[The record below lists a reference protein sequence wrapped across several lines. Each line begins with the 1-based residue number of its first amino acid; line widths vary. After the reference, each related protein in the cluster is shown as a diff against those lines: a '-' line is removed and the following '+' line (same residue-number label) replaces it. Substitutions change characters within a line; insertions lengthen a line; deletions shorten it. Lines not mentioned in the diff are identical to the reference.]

1 MNLTDTLPPEELV
14 LARLTTDKLAKV
26 MHGLMSVGTASLE
39 LDSPADF
46 LAGREKTPLGFLEVL
61 RCIGV
66 RPGHAGAI
74 ELLRERVGELSDGV
88 VRIHAGLVEL
98 AGWRSTPPPM
108 VDAEV
113 VRLADDY
120 ALFCDRLESF
130 GSLLG
135 MEGTYADQARRDRA
149 GLEGF
154 FRSVCVQR

>member
-1 MNLTDTLPPEELV
+1 MNLTDALPPEELV

-26 MHGLMSVGTASLE
+26 MHGLWSVGTASLE

-88 VRIHAGLVEL
+88 DRIHAGLMEL
-98 AGWRSTPPPM
+98 AGWRSTSPQM

-113 VRLADDY
+113 ERLADEY
-120 ALFCDRLESF
+120 VRFCDRLESF

-135 MEGTYADQARRDRA
+135 MEANYADQARGGRA

-154 FRSVCVQR
+154 FQAVCVRR